1 MSEAGSTREGA
12 LRVAFFP
19 DCYHEIDGVANTA
32 RQFEAFALRRGLP
45 FLTVH
50 GGPGNEIQETGS
62 TLRVTRRRGRFG
74 FAIDKKHDFDLAF
87 WRHLNEVE
95 SLVRQF
101 DPDILHITGPSDV
114 GQLGTA
120 IAHRLRIPLAA
131 SWHTNVHQYAEQRAL
146 GLLFF
151 LPRTLKTR
159 VGGAIR
165 QGSLL
170 ATLRFYH
177 IAQVLFAPNQELIE
191 VIEKGTGKSC
201 YPMYRGVDT
210 VLFDPRRRD
219 RDRADDTIVIG
230 FVGRLTVEKNIRDL
244 AALEQNLLQ
253 AGLTNFRFL
262 IVGQGAE
269 EIWLRSNLKKA
280 EFAGV
285 LRGEDLARAYANMDI
300 FAFPSQTDTYGN
312 VVLEALASGVP
323 AVVTN
328 GGGPRFIVR
337 PGETGF
343 VARNFSEFCAC
354 VQDLALRPALR
365 ENMRAAARTHA
376 MTASW
381 DAVFESVYAGYEHGL
396 REGLRAGKRIRM
408 QPKAEIAAGNLG

>member
-1 MSEAGSTREGA
+1 MTETMATSMTDRA

-19 DCYHEIDGVANTA
+19 DCYDEIDGVANTS
-32 RQFEAFALRRGLP
+32 RQFESFALRRRLP

-50 GGPGNEIQETGS
+50 GGTENEIQKLGS

-74 FAIDKKHDFDLAF
+74 FPVDKKHDFDLAF
-87 WRHLNEVE
+87 WRHLPAVE
-95 SLVRQF
+95 SMVREF

-114 GQLGTA
+114 GQLGVA
-120 IAHRLRIPLAA
+120 VAHRLRIPLAA
-131 SWHTNVHQYAEQRAL
+131 SWHTNVHQYAEQRAAA
-146 GLLFF
+146 LLFF
-151 LPRTLKTR
+151 LPRVFRERL
-159 VGGAIR
+159 GAAIR
-165 QGSLL
+165 QGSLR

-177 IAQVLFAPNQELIE
+177 IAQVLFAPNRELID
-191 VIEKGTGKSC
+191 VIERGTGKPC
-201 YPMYRGVDT
+201 YPMHRGVDT
-210 VLFDPRRRD
+210 ELFDPRRRD
-219 RDRADDTIVIG
+219 RADNAFVIG

-244 AALEQNLLQ
+244 VEVEQSLIR

-262 IVGQGAE
+262 VVGQGAE
-269 EIWLRSNLKKA
+269 EPWLRANMQYA
-280 EFAGV
+280 DFAGV
-285 LRGEDLARAYANMDI
+285 LRGEALARAYANMDV

-337 PGETGF
+337 PDETGL
-343 VARNFSEFCAC
+343 VARNLPEFCAC
-354 VQDLALRPALR
+354 IQNLARRPAQR
-365 ENMRAAARTHA
+365 ENMRAAARTQA

-396 REGLRAGKRIRM
+396 RAGAEAGKRIRM
-408 QPKAEIAAGNLG
+408 RPEAEMAVSNPV